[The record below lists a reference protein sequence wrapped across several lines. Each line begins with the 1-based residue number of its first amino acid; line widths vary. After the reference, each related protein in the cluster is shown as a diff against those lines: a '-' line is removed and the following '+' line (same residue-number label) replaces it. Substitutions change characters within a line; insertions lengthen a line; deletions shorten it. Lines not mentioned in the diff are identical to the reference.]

1 MLASRVIKIEQ
12 PRTRHQ
18 GSGQVS
24 SPPLASSSS
33 AANKTSIS
41 SFAAAFLPGS
51 GQYVEIAVTRSK
63 QMAANFLPGPRIAH
77 FASLYP
83 EHLRRAACP
92 KNLRRYALLQDAYSA
107 SICRGTACCANFSVA
122 CSTTVERAIQKRP
135 LALGFCSRFSP
146 NCDNLNRQTREF
158 RNAVTYRKQTTVNC
172 SNRQN
177 IEKWSSVF
185 FAASPARPVSPRT
198 NASTKTEL

>member
-18 GSGQVS
+18 GSGQVCR
-24 SPPLASSSS
+24 PPLASSFP
-33 AANKTSIS
+33 AANKASIS
-41 SFAAAFLPGS
+41 CFPAAFLPGS

-63 QMAANFLPGPRIAH
+63 QMAATLLPGARIAH

-92 KNLRRYALLQDAYSA
+92 EDLRRCTLLQDAHSA
-107 SICRGTACCANFSVA
+107 SLCSGTACCAHFSVA
-122 CSTTVERAIQKRP
+122 YSSTVEQAIQKRP
-135 LALGFCSRFSP
+135 LALGFCSRFFP
-146 NCDNLNRQTREF
+146 NCDNLNRQTHEF
-158 RNAVTYRKQTTVNC
+158 RNAVTYRKQKTVNC

-177 IEKWSSVF
+177 IQKWSSVF
-185 FAASPARPVSPRT
+185 SPLLPPARISPRT
-198 NASTKTEL
+198 NAPTENEL

>member
-18 GSGQVS
+18 GSGQVCR
-24 SPPLASSSS
+24 PPLASSFP
-33 AANKTSIS
+33 AANKASIS
-41 SFAAAFLPGS
+41 SFPAAFLPGS
-51 GQYVEIAVTRSK
+51 GQYVEIAVARSK
-63 QMAANFLPGPRIAH
+63 QMAATFLPGARIAH
-77 FASLYP
+77 FASLSP
-83 EHLRRAACP
+83 EHLRRAVCP
-92 KNLRRYALLQDAYSA
+92 KDLRGCTLLQDANSA
-107 SICRGTACCANFSVA
+107 SLCRGTACCAHFSA
-122 CSTTVERAIQKRP
+122 AYSTTVEQAIQKRP

-185 FAASPARPVSPRT
+185 FAASPARASFLKDTKCPRQ
-198 NASTKTEL
+198 K

>member
-18 GSGQVS
+18 GSGQVCR
-24 SPPLASSSS
+24 PPLASSFP
-33 AANKTSIS
+33 AANKASIS
-41 SFAAAFLPGS
+41 SFPAAFLPGS
-51 GQYVEIAVTRSK
+51 GQYVATAV
-63 QMAANFLPGPRIAH
+63 
-77 FASLYP
+77 
-83 EHLRRAACP
+83 RRAACP

-122 CSTTVERAIQKRP
+122 CSTTVEQAIQKRP